1 MQPIVTAE
9 SSGQSMKEVEPRGLV
24 ATVRYRVQPGTREKV
39 MEMAAAIRAYA
50 RALPGNIEYCP
61 VPSPYE
67 ADVVLSLE
75 KWKSIAD
82 MQAYCASEACKAF
95 QADRAPYLVAESM
108 EAHVYEVQEI
118 PLSTVMPEE
127 V

>member
-1 MQPIVTAE
+1 MQPIVTTE
-9 SSGQSMKEVEPRGLV
+9 SSGQPMKAVEPRGLV

-39 MEMAAAIRAYA
+39 IEMAAAIRAYA

-67 ADVVLSLE
+67 ADVMLSLE
-75 KWKSIAD
+75 KWESVAA
-82 MQAYCASEACKAF
+82 MRAYCTSEACKAF
-95 QADRAPYLVAESM
+95 QAERVPYLIAESM
-108 EAHVYEVQEI
+108 EAHVYEVREI